1 MNVSGLLLVTE
12 YFSSVVLILYFS
24 VLAAQQSKIY
34 TEGNLT
40 TGKEDRQMEMG
51 AFDSPWLKI
60 FHLFLRMAKK
70 F

>member
-12 YFSSVVLILYFS
+12 YFFSVVLILYFS

-51 AFDSPWLKI
+51 VFDSP
-60 FHLFLRMAKK
+60 
-70 F
+70 